1 MDPAD
6 FVRSALEGDGDD
18 HPGMDGL
25 DVVNSSDEDDYE
37 PDKGKATAADSDS
50 DADHSASDGEAADDA
65 GASQAYAPATISIDG
80 GKVSINGTRVA
91 KTAVKKVLME
101 HEANQP
107 GGATTWEALKTK
119 YLDVP
124 GFKELAALKAAP
136 KTTKASKAPAS
147 TASKKAAPTPASA
160 PAEPGADGNTTPAAK
175 MLKLKAPASSPAKS
189 ARTKRKADAPGAE
202 PTAPAPAAKR
212 AADAPSAAETPKP
225 AITLPLMADTLKEW
239 NALLAPLGLRCSITA
254 APPPAV

>member
-65 GASQAYAPATISIDG
+65 GASQAYAP
-80 GKVSINGTRVA
+80 
-91 KTAVKKVLME
+91 KKVLME